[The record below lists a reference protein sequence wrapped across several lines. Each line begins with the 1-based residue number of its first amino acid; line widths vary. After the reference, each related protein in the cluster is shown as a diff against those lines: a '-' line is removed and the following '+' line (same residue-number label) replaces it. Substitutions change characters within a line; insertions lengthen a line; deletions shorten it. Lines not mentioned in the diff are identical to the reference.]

1 MNNTKKYSLALAAT
15 IVLLVATP
23 ADAQFHDRWEH
34 LGSRSVMLARDRD
47 AIVVGMI
54 EGHFRE
60 LQIVVR
66 NNGVFFN
73 EMTVIYS
80 NGGNDSIPLRT
91 LIPAGGRSRLID
103 LRGGDRFIRRIE
115 FSYRSVP
122 NGRGRALVE
131 VYGRR

>member
-23 ADAQFHDRWEH
+23 ADAQFQDRWEH

-47 AIVVGMI
+47 SMVVGMI

-73 EMTVIYS
+73 EMTVVYS